1 MDSSLLGLDSLPE
14 RFMGK
19 QSVVCHLPGPHP
31 EKWTAVSLCLLAC
44 RQDDVTPRIGPRKRE
59 PLHVSRASVPRRD
72 PHESPLLTISYPCQ
86 NVICHLREALCSPS
100 LSGPK
105 TSTPSTF
112 RGRLMSARRPHSRF
126 LPRTITISRQFLL

>member
-19 QSVVCHLPGPHP
+19 QSVVCHLPGPHL
-31 EKWTAVSLCLLAC
+31 EKWTAVSPCLLAPSC
-44 RQDDVTPRIGPRKRE
+44 PRKRG

-105 TSTPSTF
+105 NSTPSTF